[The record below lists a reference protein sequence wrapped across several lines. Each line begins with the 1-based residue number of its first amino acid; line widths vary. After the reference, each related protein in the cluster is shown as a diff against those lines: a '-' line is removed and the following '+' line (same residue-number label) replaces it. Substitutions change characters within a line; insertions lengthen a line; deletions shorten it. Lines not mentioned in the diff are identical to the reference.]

1 MLATTV
7 LSALGGSAG
16 AFGADLGVEHG
27 PRRARRSC
35 STPPCS
41 SWCSGSAPSSAIAI
55 RDVVPGAITAAIFWQ
70 LLQLFGTAYVG
81 NVVKGA
87 GATYGVFALV
97 LGLLAWIFLAA
108 VGVVISAEIN
118 VVRTRHLYPR
128 ALMTPFTDN
137 VDLTAADR
145 RAYTDAAT
153 AQRFKGF
160 QSVTV
165 RYADEGQQASAS
177 RRRRAEAR
185 DPIADSPDDDETER
199 Q

>member
-1 MLATTV
+1 MAINIAVFIQVFRICT
-7 LSALGGSAG
+7 AE
-16 AFGADLGVEHG
+16 GV
-27 PRRARRSC
+27 PV
-35 STPPCS
+35 
-41 SWCSGSAPSSAIAI
+41 

-97 LGLLAWIFLAA
+97 LGLFAWIFLAA

-118 VVRTRHLYPR
+118 VVRSRRLYPR

-145 RAYTDAAT
+145 RAYTDAAQ

-160 QSVTV
+160 ESVTV
-165 RYADEGQQASAS
+165 RYDDDGQQASA
-177 RRRRAEAR
+177 RRRAR
-185 DPIADSPDDDETER
+185 DDAAPPAIPGDPLRAPKR
-199 Q
+199 RRPRRRPRKPRRRGN